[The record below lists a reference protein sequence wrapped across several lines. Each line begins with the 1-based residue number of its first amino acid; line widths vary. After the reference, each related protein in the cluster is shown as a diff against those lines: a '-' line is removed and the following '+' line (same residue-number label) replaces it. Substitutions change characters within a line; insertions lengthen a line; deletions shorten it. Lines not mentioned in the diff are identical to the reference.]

1 MKFSAFFIGVGGEG
15 VLTSAALVAKAAQ
28 KEGHFV
34 RGVQLHGLAQRGG
47 SIPTEVRWGDVS
59 SPGIM
64 QGDADLVMAFEP
76 LEAARAVHYA
86 SKEKTSFVIDDHE
99 YMPVYANLL
108 DVPYPPMPEIVRR
121 VKPFAKRIM
130 VFNTTKLAKKEFG
143 TPVLGDTMM
152 LGAAVGA
159 KLLPLRPKSF
169 REVIREDAPRMVS
182 KNVKAFDEG
191 VKLGKRKLTS
201 GL

>member
-1 MKFSAFFIGVGGEG
+1 MKFSVFFIGVGGEG

-28 KEGHFV
+28 MEGHFV

-64 QGDADLVMAFEP
+64 QGDADLIMAFEP
-76 LEAARAVHYA
+76 LEAVRAVHYA
-86 SKEKTSFVIDDHE
+86 SREKTAFVLDDHE

-108 DVPYPPMPEIVRR
+108 DVPYPKMSEIVRR
-121 VKPFAKRIM
+121 IRPFARRMM
-130 VFNTTKLAKKEFG
+130 VFNTTKLAKREFG
-143 TPVLGDTMM
+143 SPVLGDTML

-159 KLLPLRPKSF
+159 KLLPLKPKSF
-169 REVIREDAPRMVS
+169 HAVITSEAPRL
-182 KNVKAFDEG
+182 VKENIRAFDEG
-191 VKLGKRKLTS
+191 VKLGKRS
-201 GL
+201 P